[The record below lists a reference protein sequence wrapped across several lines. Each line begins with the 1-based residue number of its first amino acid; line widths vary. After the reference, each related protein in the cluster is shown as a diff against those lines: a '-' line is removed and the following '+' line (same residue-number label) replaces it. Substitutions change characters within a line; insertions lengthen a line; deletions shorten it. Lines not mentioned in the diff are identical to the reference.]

1 MPEPKDEPQI
11 CRRLERIDLSDKEVA
26 FLRRGQRGR
35 AKCLA
40 FPFFTSV
47 FSLLLMLLLVP
58 NAALTASCETLFQ
71 TQATIIAPFETSRT
85 DSACETRN
93 VGHRWYESVLRQQ
106 QIIAEQIE
114 ELRRKFNHH
123 LVTTQ
128 DFLDGLSSLF
138 ERTDRLYA
146 QWKKLGCPV
155 NLYGSSRPWSEA
167 VLVTRKDM
175 AVGKSLNYL
184 RLSLINFFLG
194 YADSDGIQISNAETQ
209 VALSKVWRIRSLM
222 LVKALD
228 S

>member
-1 MPEPKDEPQI
+1 
-11 CRRLERIDLSDKEVA
+11 
-26 FLRRGQRGR
+26 
-35 AKCLA
+35 
-40 FPFFTSV
+40 
-47 FSLLLMLLLVP
+47 MLLLVP
-58 NAALTASCETLFQ
+58 NTALTASFGTLFPA
-71 TQATIIAPFETSRT
+71 QATIIAPFETSRT
-85 DSACETRN
+85 DSARETRN
-93 VGHRWYESVLRQQ
+93 VGQSWYESVLRQQ
-106 QIIAEQIE
+106 QIIAEQID
-114 ELRRKFNHH
+114 ELRSKLNKQ

-146 QWKKLGCPV
+146 QWKRLGCPV
-155 NLYGSSRPWSEA
+155 NPYGSSRPWSEA
-167 VLVTRKDM
+167 VLMTRKDM

-209 VALSKVWRIRSLM
+209 VVLSKVWRIRSLM